1 MQKIINVLAIL
12 SFAGV
17 AGIVGGGTYLYFQ
30 KDALIK
36 DLTGTLVEGAIGG
49 ITDKLDILDA
59 GLPEVTGPAVP
70 LQGDFPQCHETY

>member
-17 AGIVGGGTYLYFQ
+17 AGIVGGGTYLFFQ

-49 ITDKLDILDA
+49 ITDKLPDILDA

-70 LQGDFPQCHETY
+70 LQGGLPTMP